1 LFSLGYHQCRWNY
14 NDQED
19 VRGVDSG
26 FDEHDIP
33 YDVMWLD
40 IEYTEGKKYFTWD
53 RMKFPNPSEMMKNMS
68 SKGHKMVVIID
79 PHIKRESGYFVH
91 DDATSSGYYV
101 KDKDGNDYEG
111 NENRKYRLKFVLKI
125 D

>member
-1 LFSLGYHQCRWNY
+1 
-14 NDQED
+14 
-19 VRGVDSG
+19 VRGVDAG

-53 RMKFPNPSEMMKNMS
+53 RLKFPSPGDMMKNMS
-68 SKGHKMVVIID
+68 AKGHKMVVIID

-91 DDATSSGYYV
+91 DDATSNGYYC
-101 KDKDGNDYEG
+101 KNKDGNDYEG
-111 NENRKYRLKFVLKI
+111 ARELTLI
-125 D
+125 T